1 MQEEDFMAQ
10 NHICELCNRN
20 VSIITKHHLIPLQKG
35 GKKFETLSLCT
46 TCHQQIHALFTNR
59 ELATHYHTLESLRRD
74 EKIIKYLR
82 FIENIPGD
90 CRLEIKKSR
99 RVRISS

>member
-1 MQEEDFMAQ
+1 MEQ

-46 TCHQQIHALFTNR
+46 TCHKQIHAIFTNR
-59 ELATHYHTLESLRRD
+59 ELATHYHTLESLKRD
-74 EKIIKYLR
+74 KKIIKFLR
-82 FIENIPGD
+82 FIESVPGD
-90 CRLEIKKSR
+90 SHVEIKKSR
-99 RVRISS
+99 HVRKSS

>member
-1 MQEEDFMAQ
+1 MEL

-35 GKKFETLSLCT
+35 GRKFETLSLCP

-59 ELATHYHTLESLRRD
+59 ELAAYYYTLESLKRNSR
-74 EKIIKYLR
+74 IIKYLG
-82 FIENIPGD
+82 FIENFPGD
-90 CRLEIKKSR
+90 LHFTVKKSR
-99 RVRISS
+99 HVRKSS

>member
-1 MQEEDFMAQ
+1 MAQ

-59 ELATHYHTLESLRRD
+59 ELATHYNTLESLKKNN
-74 EKIIKYLR
+74 KIIKFLR
-82 FIENIPGD
+82 FIENVPED
-90 CRLEIKKSR
+90 CHVEIKKSR
-99 RVRISS
+99 HVRISS

>member
-1 MQEEDFMAQ
+1 MAQ

-59 ELATHYHTLESLRRD
+59 ELATHYHTLKSLRRD

-82 FIENIPGD
+82 FSREYSWRFPLRN
-90 CRLEIKKSR
+90 KKSR
-99 RVRISS
+99 HVRSSS